1 LKHNNSIPVE
11 LPVLLPS
18 ETLSCE
24 QTAPILRTL
33 IKQMANDMVVLYAPD
48 ECGEQAVNELRERI
62 SKNHSTLVY
71 IDRQEKLAM
80 DLIEKMVASKS

>member
-1 LKHNNSIPVE
+1 
-11 LPVLLPS
+11 
-18 ETLSCE
+18 
-24 QTAPILRTL
+24 
-33 IKQMANDMVVLYAPD
+33 MVVLYAPD